1 MAKNPRSIA
10 IVDDDPS
17 VLKALARL
25 LATHSF
31 VTKTY
36 LSAPQFLASLPDG
49 LPDCLIADLQM
60 PEMNGLQLQHDLARR
75 GLQIPTIIITAH
87 NEASV
92 RERCKSAG
100 AIAYL
105 AKPVSDT
112 TLFAAIDARVET
124 SRSKSSEI
132 DRLTASKAMSIIPAL
147 NLYKCIGCSPC
158 KRPDTRMM

>member
-1 MAKNPRSIA
+1 MAQLDASHDKLNISAMAKNLRSIA

-25 LATHSF
+25 LGAHSF
-31 VTKTY
+31 ATKTY
-36 LSAPQFLASLPDG
+36 LSAPQFLASLPEG

-60 PEMNGLQLQHDLARR
+60 PEMTGLELQLNLARC
-75 GLQIPTIIITAH
+75 GVQIPTIIITAH
-87 NEASV
+87 DEAGM

-112 TLFAAIDARVET
+112 SLFAAIDSAA
-124 SRSKSSEI
+124 K
-132 DRLTASKAMSIIPAL
+132 
-147 NLYKCIGCSPC
+147 
-158 KRPDTRMM
+158 